1 LNRRPGQ
8 NSSQKRGGMADRR
21 VICINKQPSHDDTH
35 HHITHVGIGTTDK
48 TYSERIPVSTVITNI
63 KSPFGDRYHVNGS
76 NGVRSEVIVKQ
87 CPQCAHAHEII
98 STTPDRTKTDNLLSL
113 LECQV

>member
-1 LNRRPGQ
+1 
-8 NSSQKRGGMADRR
+8 MADRR
-21 VICINKQPSHDDTH
+21 VIFINKQPSHDDTH

-87 CPQCAHAHEII
+87 CPKCAHAHEII
-98 STTPDRTKTDNLLSL
+98 STTPDTTKTDNLLSL